1 MHPLN
6 PEDLEALTLAL
17 PHMRTPKLIDEVT
30 SCILTGKMLPEFYY
44 LGSPGAY
51 EPKNVWQYVEYWAHA
66 IITPM
71 RDGSLQNSRGKKEYI
86 SHLMFSARYLN
97 DHIPAHP

>member
-6 PEDLEALTLAL
+6 PEDLEALSQAL
-17 PHMRTPKLIDEVT
+17 PYMRTPKLIDEVT

-44 LGSPGAY
+44 LSTPGWY
-51 EPKNVWQYVEYWAHA
+51 ELENVWQYVEFWSHA

-71 RDGSLQNSRGKKEYI
+71 PDGSLHTPGDKKEYI
-86 SHLMFSARYLN
+86 MHLMFSVRYLH
-97 DHIPAHP
+97 DHLPAHT